1 MPLERPAGGR
11 IAPASGRFLATTTAN
26 NRTRLGRNHV
36 QCAGIRR
43 AYARAMEFPM
53 TTRKPKPPAGLS
65 KATRKWWK
73 ALRDE
78 YDIDEPAGLSL
89 LESAACAW
97 DRALQARA
105 AIEAE
110 GLSVKDRFGQT

>member
-1 MPLERPAGGR
+1 
-11 IAPASGRFLATTTAN
+11 
-26 NRTRLGRNHV
+26 
-36 QCAGIRR
+36 
-43 AYARAMEFPM
+43 M

-65 KATRKWWK
+65 TATAKWWQ

-110 GLSVKDRFGQT
+110 GLSVKDRFGQTKAHPLCTVERDALATFRAALRDLNLDLEPLRDRPGRPPGAR